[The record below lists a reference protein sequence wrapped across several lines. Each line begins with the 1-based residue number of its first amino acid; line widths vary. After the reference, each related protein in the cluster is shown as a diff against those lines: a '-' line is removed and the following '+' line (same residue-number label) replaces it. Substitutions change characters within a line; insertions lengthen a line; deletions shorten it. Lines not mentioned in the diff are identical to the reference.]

1 MMVDFGSRRNERSR
15 KFGGEKSLIIP
26 MYRKERMR
34 VCVCVCARRKRYT
47 RKGVS
52 ESRKLWIE

>member
-34 VCVCVCARRKRYT
+34 VCVCVRAQKKVYK
-47 RKGVS
+47 KGG
-52 ESRKLWIE
+52 E